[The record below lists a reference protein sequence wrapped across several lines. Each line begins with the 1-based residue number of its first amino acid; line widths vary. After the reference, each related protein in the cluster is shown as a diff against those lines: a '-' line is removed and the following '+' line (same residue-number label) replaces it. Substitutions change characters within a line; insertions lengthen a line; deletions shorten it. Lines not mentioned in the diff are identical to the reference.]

1 MSEFKVG
8 DRVKLVKHSE
18 ASAGFELG
26 KVYEITEIN
35 PPGMYKYEIKSQ
47 KHNIGYVDEEHIEL
61 VEPTTIT
68 EVKFKNRITN
78 QLEDLRVWLETSGR
92 ILSNPENY
100 KQWFMGMWEKET
112 KIKEKEEGN
121 DMLESLNLVDL
132 YFNEQKEKLQNERNS
147 KVEKIRKNND
157 ICRQVEKI
165 IEDTK
170 NQLNELYLSQLD
182 DEDLEKLQNGKK
194 IDYSKYP
201 FYCTGE
207 IELSYSGCYKNPC
220 FINDEIEKVDKDI
233 DDKISELAK
242 LIKTVKA
249 HVGIAK
255 TKEEV
260 EDILTKYDILDKK
273 GKLKV

>member
-1 MSEFKVG
+1 ML
-8 DRVKLVKHSE
+8 RNP
-18 ASAGFELG
+18 
-26 KVYEITEIN
+26 ITN
-35 PPGMYKYEIKSQ
+35 KYE
-47 KHNIGYVDEEHIEL
+47 
-61 VEPTTIT
+61 
-68 EVKFKNRITN
+68 
-78 QLEDLRVWLETSGR
+78 DLLKVL
-92 ILSNPENY
+92 
-100 KQWFMGMWEKET
+100 KKCKKET
-112 KIKEKEEGN
+112 KIKKKEEGN

-132 YFNEQKEKLQNERNS
+132 YFNEQREKIQNERNS
-147 KVEKIRKNND
+147 KVDKIRKNND

-220 FINDEIEKVDKDI
+220 FINDEIEKIDNDI
-233 DDKISELAK
+233 DDKISELTK